1 MILEKKEINI
11 VSPVT
16 APAYCVE
23 NFQAAARG
31 GGGGGENPNMSVIS
45 LS

>member
-31 GGGGGENPNMSVIS
+31 GGGGENPNMSVIS

>member
-16 APAYCVE
+16 APANCVE
-23 NFQAAARG
+23 NFQAAAR
-31 GGGGGENPNMSVIS
+31 GGGENPNMSVIS

>member
-16 APAYCVE
+16 APAYYVE
-23 NFQAAARG
+23 NFQAAAQG
-31 GGGGGENPNMSVIS
+31 GEGENPNISVIS